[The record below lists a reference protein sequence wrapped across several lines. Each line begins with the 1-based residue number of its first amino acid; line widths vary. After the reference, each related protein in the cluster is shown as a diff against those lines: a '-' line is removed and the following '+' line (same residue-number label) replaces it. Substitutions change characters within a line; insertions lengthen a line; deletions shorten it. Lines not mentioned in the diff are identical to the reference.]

1 MLRWVDVPRGIGCP
15 GGRERVVIS
24 PALRWFGKHSGV
36 RTRSALA
43 AALVVAAALTLSTT
57 AFLALYRQA
66 MAQRVD
72 DSTTQR
78 AQEIANEVGV
88 TGGRLSPTLPRRAG
102 EVTVVQ
108 VLDPA
113 GRVVASSAGLH
124 DRQPLVSVHPKAG
137 RTIRRNTEVDGD
149 QDIHLVALGVRT
161 AQGTYTVL
169 AGHSL
174 RAEDDSFRD
183 AVGLLVA
190 VNTLLL
196 GIVAWAT
203 WWFVGRS
210 LLPVERIRTKV
221 ASITASELSARV
233 PVPAAQDE
241 VARLA
246 KTMNAML
253 DRLESAVGAQRRF
266 VADASHELRSPLATA
281 RAALDLLA
289 TSPLSAEAGSTV
301 ALAQQETQRL
311 GALVEDLLLL
321 ARADENGLSPVDAVQ
336 DGSRP
341 AGRRRTTDVDLDD
354 LVDAE
359 RHRLASQD
367 GPAVTARIAPVRV
380 RGDAGQLAR
389 ALRNLVDNAARHA
402 SSKVGISVEL
412 AGEFAVIEV
421 VDDGPGIPAADRDRV
436 FDRFVRLD
444 ESRERG
450 AGGTGLGLA
459 IVREI
464 VSVHGGT
471 VTISDAPTGGALF
484 RVQLPL

>member
-1 MLRWVDVPRGIGCP
+1 MHSWLDAPSGIGFP
-15 GGRERVVIS
+15 GARER
-24 PALRWFGKHSGV
+24 ALTRPLGKALSWFRDHAGV

-57 AFLALYRQA
+57 AFLVLYREA
-66 MAQRVD
+66 IAQRVD

-78 AQEIANEVGV
+78 AQEIASEVSA
-88 TGGRLSPTLPRRAG
+88 TGGRLSPILPRRAG
-102 EVTVVQ
+102 ELTVVQ
-108 VLDPA
+108 VLDP
-113 GRVVASSAGLH
+113 GGQVVASSAGLH
-124 DRQPLVSVHPKAG
+124 DRDPLVRIHPAAG
-137 RTIRRNTEVDGD
+137 RTIRENTEVDGD
-149 QDIHLVALGVRT
+149 KDIHLVALGVHTSR
-161 AQGTYTVL
+161 GTYTVL

-196 GIVAWAT
+196 AIVAWAT

-210 LLPVERIRTKV
+210 LLPVEQIRTKV
-221 ASITASELSARV
+221 ASITATELGARV
-233 PVPAAQDE
+233 PVPAAQGE

-253 DRLESAVGAQRRF
+253 DRLESTVGAQRRF

-289 TSPLSAEAGSTV
+289 TSALPGEAGSTV
-301 ALAQQETQRL
+301 TLAQQETERL

-321 ARADENGLSPVDAVQ
+321 ARADETGQSP
-336 DGSRP
+336 G
-341 AGRRRTTDVDLDD
+341 RRTTDVDLDD

-359 RHRLASQD
+359 RRRLASRD
-367 GPAVTARIAPVRV
+367 GPAVTVRIAPARV
-380 RGDAGQLAR
+380 HGDAGQLAR
-389 ALRNLVDNAARHA
+389 ALRNLVDNAVRHA
-402 SSKVGISVEL
+402 SSKVGIGVML
-412 AGEFAVIEV
+412 VGEHAVIEV
-421 VDDGPGIPAADRDRV
+421 TDDGPGIPAADRERV

-444 ESRERG
+444 ESRDRG

-464 VSVHGGT
+464 VATHGGT
-471 VTISDAPTGGALF
+471 ITISDAPGGGALF
-484 RVQLPL
+484 RLELPAS